1 MMVSLDALLRS
12 RDERSA
18 RQKELLAAFPGCS
31 LVCLTV
37 IVPGE
42 VKRTRES
49 LIVAG
54 AGVAELTGRF
64 AGGLKHAEFRDLET
78 GYEAYFV
85 LPQKASEVKAVCCS
99 IEENH
104 PLGRL
109 MDIDVL
115 GTDALPLE
123 RSAIGLPPRKCLIC
137 GREARVCMRLG
148 AHGRAELEAKIKQM
162 INAYV

>member
-49 LIVAG
+49 LIVGG
-54 AGVAELTGRF
+54 AGVGAVLNLFSDRITHCEV
-64 AGGLKHAEFRDLET
+64 RDLET

-85 LPQKASEVKAVCCS
+85 LPGEPLEVKRLCCG

-115 GTDALPLE
+115 GPDALPLE
-123 RSAIGLPPRKCLIC
+123 RSALGFPPRKCLIC

-148 AHGRAELEAKIKQM
+148 AHSGNELADRMKQM
-162 INAYV
+162 IDAYV

>member
-12 RDERSA
+12 RDERSVK
-18 RQKELLAAFPGCS
+18 QKDLLAAFPGCS

-37 IVPGE
+37 VVPGE

-54 AGVAELTGRF
+54 AGVAALTERF
-64 AGGLKHAEFRDLET
+64 AAVIKHAEFRDLET
-78 GYEAYFV
+78 GYEAYFI
-85 LPQKASEVKAVCCS
+85 LSQNAAELKAACCE
-99 IEENH
+99 IEETH
-104 PLGRL
+104 SLGRL

-115 GTDALPLE
+115 GPDALPLE

-137 GREARVCMRLG
+137 DREARVCMRLG
-148 AHGRAELEAKIKQM
+148 AHGRSELVNRIKQ
-162 INAYV
+162 IVDAYV

>member
-49 LIVAG
+49 LIV
-54 AGVAELTGRF
+54 
-64 AGGLKHAEFRDLET
+64 GGGPEPFLRPHHTL
-78 GYEAYFV
+78 
-85 LPQKASEVKAVCCS
+85 
-99 IEENH
+99 
-104 PLGRL
+104 
-109 MDIDVL
+109 
-115 GTDALPLE
+115 
-123 RSAIGLPPRKCLIC
+123 
-137 GREARVCMRLG
+137 
-148 AHGRAELEAKIKQM
+148 
-162 INAYV
+162 

>member
-12 RDERSA
+12 RDERSVK
-18 RQKELLAAFPGCS
+18 QKDLLAAVPGCS

-37 IVPGE
+37 VVPGE

-54 AGVAELTGRF
+54 AGVAALTESF
-64 AGGLKHAEFRDLET
+64 AGDLKHAEFRDLET
-78 GYEAYFV
+78 GYEAYFI
-85 LPQKASEVKAVCCS
+85 LPLSAAEVKATCCE
-99 IEENH
+99 IEETH

-115 GTDALPLE
+115 GPDALPLE
-123 RSAIGLPPRKCLIC
+123 RSAIGLHPRKCLIC

-148 AHGRAELEAKIKQM
+148 AHGKDELDRKIKQM
-162 INAYV
+162 LNAYV